1 MAHAKVSRGVS
12 MRYKGPVHDDL
23 LLAKKAEK
31 NQNSTLQGFMRYDL
45 ENTAFLVIKSFI
57 VRCSIVIAH
66 SQLRHRRDKN
76 MSFGIGLSDILAVSK
91 LARSIWGL
99 FKDSSDQFKAIHN
112 EVASLCLVLDL
123 VREAVAPNTPGL
135 ELSNEQKANLSIL
148 IKGTEDA
155 LKELA
160 SKIDKYESLG
170 EQPLTIGNKAQKAWK
185 KIRWDQDAIEGYR
198 SRIISNTSLLNTF
211 NSGLTSKASQ
221 RAAENLAALNE
232 RVGTL
237 GLFND
242 QQERLALLEWLTPL
256 NFTPQQNFFFSR
268 RQEGTG
274 HWLLQ
279 SAEFKTWMS
288 GLGTTLLCKGM
299 PGAGKTM
306 LACIVIE
313 HLINTLYG
321 GNALVAYIYCDYT
334 RQHEQTHVNLIA
346 SILKQLLQHQVL
358 VPEKVWESYRHH
370 INSRTPP
377 KAQEMYDLLQSS
389 LSLFPQVYIV
399 VDAVDELSVD
409 ERVRQT
415 LLASLGL
422 LQKVHSLNFL
432 VTSRF
437 IPHVTQELH
446 DPPCLI
452 VRASD
457 EDVRRYVR
465 GHISNLANCVVKN
478 CQLQIIIEDS
488 IASAVDGM
496 FLLAQLHMDSLGD
509 KTNPKAIR
517 NALANLPK
525 GSGAMD
531 GAYKQAMQRIEDQR
545 PGFRELAKRTLSW
558 ITCVYEPLTV
568 GQLRYAL
575 ATEDGET
582 EIDEDNLDDIEDIIS
597 VCCGLVIVDPETTAV
612 RFVHFTAQEYFE
624 RFRSQYFPNAL
635 EEIAVSCLTYLLS
648 NESGKYWA
656 WEYFG
661 DPHSLKYSFLPY
673 AARFWARHAENCH
686 STFED
691 KVGKLL
697 VELLTDD
704 CKVLN
709 VGQIQ
714 IVPSWFLE
722 PYFPAR
728 NNSCTYFSG
737 LHLAT
742 YNNFAGLM
750 HYLLEAGLFVADLRD
765 HHGRTPLML
774 AANEGHEQA
783 VRVLIHRQD
792 VDVNALCPRYTPAN
806 ALGWAARNGHVATVE
821 LLLER
826 DDIDVNLIDNP
837 KSLTPL
843 VYAATRGHK
852 AVLEILLKHRDLA
865 GDCRISQRSEA
876 LFQVAYLDICNFV
889 ECVQFLLQ
897 RGNVDVNYRD
907 KGGLTP
913 LAVAALGG
921 NAKVVKML
929 LEYEGLD
936 VTSRDESGQTT
947 LEVAYE
953 QAKAGRNKYGED
965 PGGQYTVTIELL
977 ESLIRTRSSTG

>member
-1 MAHAKVSRGVS
+1 M
-12 MRYKGPVHDDL
+12 
-23 LLAKKAEK
+23 
-31 NQNSTLQGFMRYDL
+31 
-45 ENTAFLVIKSFI
+45 
-57 VRCSIVIAH
+57 
-66 SQLRHRRDKN
+66 
-76 MSFGIGLSDILAVSK
+76 
-91 LARSIWGL
+91 
-99 FKDSSDQFKAIHN
+99 
-112 EVASLCLVLDL
+112 ASLCLVLDL
-123 VREAVAPNTPGL
+123 VREAVAPNTSGL
-135 ELSNEQKANLSIL
+135 ELSNEQEANLSIL
-148 IKGTEDA
+148 IKGTEDV

-221 RAAENLAALNE
+221 RTAENLAALNE

-237 GLFND
+237 RLIND
-242 QQERLALLEWLTPL
+242 QRERLALLEWLTPL

-268 RQEGTG
+268 RQEDTG

-288 GLGTTLLCKGM
+288 ERGTTLLCKGI

-306 LACIVIE
+306 LVCIVIDY
-313 HLINTLYG
+313 LINTLCG

-334 RQHEQTHVNLIA
+334 KQHEQTHVNLIA

-358 VPEKVWESYRHH
+358 IPEKVWESYRHH
-370 INSRTPP
+370 INSGTPP
-377 KAQEMYDLLQSS
+377 KAQELYDLLQSS
-389 LSLFPQVYIV
+389 LSGFPQVYIV
-399 VDAVDELSVD
+399 VDAVDELSVNG
-409 ERVRQT
+409 RIRQN

-457 EDVRRYVR
+457 EDIRRYVR
-465 GHISNLANCVVKN
+465 GHISDLANCVLKN
-478 CQLQIIIEDS
+478 SQLQSIIEDS

-517 NALANLPK
+517 NSLANLPK
-525 GSGAMD
+525 GSGALD
-531 GAYKQAMQRIEDQR
+531 VAYKQAMHRIEDQR
-545 PGFRELAKRTLSW
+545 PGFRELATRTLSW
-558 ITCVYEPLTV
+558 ITCAYEPLTV
-568 GQLRYAL
+568 GELRYAL

-597 VCCGLVIVDPETTAV
+597 VCCGLVIVDPETKAV
-612 RFVHFTAQEYFE
+612 RFVHYTAQEYFE

-635 EEIAVSCLTYLLS
+635 EEIAVSCLTYLLF

-656 WEYFG
+656 WDYFR

-673 AARFWARHAENCH
+673 AARFWARHAENSH

-704 CKVLN
+704 WKVLN

-742 YNNFAGLM
+742 YNNYAGLM

-774 AANEGHEQA
+774 AANEGHEEA

-792 VDVNALCPRYTPAN
+792 VDVNTLYYEQARYRPATALA
-806 ALGWAARNGHVATVE
+806 WAACNGHVAIVE

-826 DDIDVNLIDNP
+826 DDIDVNLIGDP
-837 KSLTPL
+837 ESPTPL
-843 VYAATRGHK
+843 VYAASRGHK

-865 GDCRISQRSEA
+865 GDCQISQRSEA
-876 LFQVAYLDICNFV
+876 LSTAALWDSCNFV

-907 KGGLTP
+907 KFGLTP
-913 LAVAALGG
+913 VAVAARHG
-921 NAKVVKML
+921 NAEVVKML
-929 LEYEGLD
+929 LECEDLD
-936 VTSRDESGQTT
+936 VTSMDGSGQTI
-947 LEVAYE
+947 LETAYE
-953 QAKAGRNKYGED
+953 HAKAGRNLYGKD
-965 PGGQYTVTIELL
+965 SVGRYDDTVDLL
-977 ESLIRTRSSTG
+977 ESFIRTRSSTG